1 MMKKIRVL
9 LADDHTIMRMGLAT
23 LLESEPD
30 MSVVGE
36 AENGQV
42 AVRLAREL
50 KPDVVIMDLMM
61 PVLSGAEATRLI
73 REENPNVRIVVLTTF
88 GSSAELALAV
98 RNGASATLLKDTETA
113 DLVNVLRRVNEG
125 KRVIP
130 SNVLAMLDADAAS
143 ADLTP
148 RQLTILQSITRGLS
162 NADIAKQ
169 LGISEIGVKKHLQT
183 IFVKLGAAT
192 RAEAAAIALRKH
204 LLKA

>member
-1 MMKKIRVL
+1 MKKIRIL

-30 MSVVGE
+30 MCVVGE

-42 AVRLAREL
+42 AVRLVREL
-50 KPDVVIMDLMM
+50 KPDIVIMDLMM
-61 PVLSGAEATRLI
+61 PVLSGAEATRII
-73 REENPNVRIVVLTTF
+73 REENPGVRVVVLTTF

-98 RNGASATLLKDTETA
+98 RNGAAATLLKDTETS
-113 DLVNVLRRVNEG
+113 DLVNVLRRVHEG
-125 KRVIP
+125 KRIIP
-130 SNVLAMLDADAAS
+130 ADVLAMLDESAAS

-162 NADIAKQ
+162 NAEIAKQ
-169 LGISEIGVKKHLQT
+169 LGISEIGVKKHLQV
-183 IFVKLGAAT
+183 IFAKLGAAT
-192 RAEAAAIALRKH
+192 RAEAAAIALRRQ

>member
-1 MMKKIRVL
+1 MKNIRIL
-9 LADDHTIMRMGLAT
+9 LADDHTLMRMGLAT

-30 MSVVGE
+30 MCVVGE

-61 PVLSGAEATRLI
+61 PVLSGAEATRII
-73 REENPNVRIVVLTTF
+73 REENPGVRVIVLTTF

-98 RNGASATLLKDTETA
+98 RNGAAATLLKDTETA
-113 DLVNVLRRVNEG
+113 DLVNVLRRVHEG
-125 KRVIP
+125 KRIIP
-130 SNVLAMLDADAAS
+130 AEVLAMADESAAS

-162 NADIAKQ
+162 NAEIAKQ
-169 LGISEIGVKKHLQT
+169 LGISEIGVKKHLQV
-183 IFVKLGAAT
+183 IFAKLGAAT
-192 RAEAAAIALRKH
+192 RAEAAAIALRRQ

>member
-1 MMKKIRVL
+1 MKKIRIL

-30 MSVVGE
+30 MCVGGE

-42 AVRLAREL
+42 AVRVAREL

-61 PVLSGAEATRLI
+61 PVLSGAEATRII
-73 REENPNVRIVVLTTF
+73 REENPGVRVIVLTTF

-98 RNGASATLLKDTETA
+98 RNGAAATLLKDTETA
-113 DLVNVLRRVNEG
+113 DLVNVLRRVHEG
-125 KRVIP
+125 KRIIP
-130 SNVLAMLDADAAS
+130 AEVLAMLDENAAS

-169 LGISEIGVKKHLQT
+169 LGISEIGVKKHLQV
-183 IFVKLGAAT
+183 IFTKLGAAT
-192 RAEAAAIALRKH
+192 RAEAAAIALRRQ
-204 LLKA
+204 LLKT

>member
-1 MMKKIRVL
+1 MKKIRIL

-30 MSVVGE
+30 MCVVGE
-36 AENGQV
+36 AENGKV

-50 KPDVVIMDLMM
+50 KPDVIIMDLMM

-130 SNVLAMLDADAAS
+130 SNVLAMIDADAAS

-148 RQLTILQSITRGLS
+148 RQQTILQSITRGLS

>member
-1 MMKKIRVL
+1 MKKIRIL

-30 MSVVGE
+30 MCVIGE

-61 PVLSGAEATRLI
+61 PVLSGAEATRII
-73 REENPNVRIVVLTTF
+73 REENPGVRVIVLTTF

-98 RNGASATLLKDTETA
+98 RNGAAATLLKDTETA
-113 DLVNVLRRVNEG
+113 DLVNVLRRVHEG
-125 KRVIP
+125 KRIIP
-130 SNVLAMLDADAAS
+130 AEVLAMLDENAAS

-162 NADIAKQ
+162 NAEIAKQ
-169 LGISEIGVKKHLQT
+169 LGISEIGVKKHLQV
-183 IFVKLGAAT
+183 IFTKLGAAT
-192 RAEAAAIALRKH
+192 RAEAAAIALRRQ

>member
-42 AVRLAREL
+42 VVRLAREL

-113 DLVNVLRRVNEG
+113 DLVNVLRRVHEG

>member
-1 MMKKIRVL
+1 MKKIRIL

-30 MSVVGE
+30 MCVVGE

-73 REENPNVRIVVLTTF
+73 REENPGVRVVVLTTF

-98 RNGASATLLKDTETA
+98 RNGAAATLLKDTETA
-113 DLVNVLRRVNEG
+113 DLVNVLRRVHEG
-125 KRVIP
+125 KRIIP
-130 SNVLAMLDADAAS
+130 AEVLAMLDENAAS

-162 NADIAKQ
+162 NAEIAKQ
-169 LGISEIGVKKHLQT
+169 LGISEIGVKKHLQV
-183 IFVKLGAAT
+183 IFNNLGAAT
-192 RAEAAAIALRKH
+192 RAEAAAIALRRQ